1 MIQVL
6 NGQNDSILVVHKI
19 EDSRDE
25 FEVEFC
31 NSKSVELFGF
41 DLKDTSKHEMK
52 KFSHTLKR
60 INKEQAN
67 EENVSLQEMIMNEP
81 HDKEGLE
88 SYTINKTNDSE
99 KENTIAVRRMNIT
112 FSKKKCQVLNFTD
125 VTSSIMMER
134 EKQKYETM
142 KSLNTSVH
150 HEMIGPL
157 RAQKSISKSLQ

>member
-1 MIQVL
+1 ML
-6 NGQNDSILVVHKI
+6 NGQNDSILVVHKN
-19 EDSRDE
+19 EESGDG

-41 DLKDTSKHEMK
+41 NMKDSSKHEMR

-60 INKEQAN
+60 INKKQSDG
-67 EENVSLQEMIMNEP
+67 ENVSLRDMIMHEP
-81 HDKEGLE
+81 HEKEGLE

-99 KENTIAVRRMNIT
+99 KENTLAVRRMNIT

-134 EKQKYETM
+134 EK
-142 KSLNTSVH
+142 
-150 HEMIGPL
+150 
-157 RAQKSISKSLQ
+157 